1 MKVNNFPFKYM
12 VWNIY
17 GNNFLRS
24 STSYEIFNILSKSH
38 NQYKISH
45 ISCNVNTYMY
55 KLSQTCNNKHFNEN
69 KSYNIIIND
78 YYIFNIC
85 DIYNNNNFIKK
96 ISKGIYKPVNI
107 YVYDKNDIMNA
118 NNDLEKT
125 ITMPFHYTYYKDV
138 LIF

>member
-1 MKVNNFPFKYM
+1 MAMKVNNFPFKYM

-55 KLSQTCNNKHFNEN
+55 KLSQTCNNHIHVTIGRKARHYTKSEKN
-69 KSYNIIIND
+69 KSWEPWNG
-78 YYIFNIC
+78 C
-85 DIYNNNNFIKK
+85 ESRPKLGR
-96 ISKGIYKPVNI
+96 ISFK
-107 YVYDKNDIMNA
+107 
-118 NNDLEKT
+118 ER
-125 ITMPFHYTYYKDV
+125 
-138 LIF
+138 